1 MKTDYIKKLQANI
14 GQKMGDFLPGLGGW
28 LNGAVNAISDEG
40 DLEIAFEVR
49 ENMLNPMGAIH
60 GGAVAAII
68 DEILGFQLF
77 IKSAEDAAYVSMTMN
92 IDFLKAAKVGD
103 IITGFPK
110 VIRIGKRTAN
120 VTCILKNA
128 NGDLIA
134 QGVSNFMRV
143 M

>member
-1 MKTDYIKKLQANI
+1 MKTDYIKKLQANK
-14 GQKMGDFLPGLGGW
+14 GQKMGEHLPGFGGW
-28 LNGAVNAISDEG
+28 LDGTVNAITNEG
-40 DLEIAFEVR
+40 DIEIAFEVR

-77 IKSAEDAAYVSMTMN
+77 LKSAEDAAYVSMTMN
-92 IDFLKAAKVGD
+92 IDFLKAARVGD
-103 IITGFPK
+103 IIIGIPK

-120 VTCILKNA
+120 VSCVLKNA
-128 NGDLIA
+128 KGDLIA